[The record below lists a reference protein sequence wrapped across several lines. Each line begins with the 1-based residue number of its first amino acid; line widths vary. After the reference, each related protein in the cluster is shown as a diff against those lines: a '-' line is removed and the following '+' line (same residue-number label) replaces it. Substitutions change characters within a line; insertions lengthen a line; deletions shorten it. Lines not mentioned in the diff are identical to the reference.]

1 VMQGTEDYT
10 ENLNKRVVS
19 MLQAMNSSPGIP
31 ADLIKKAGDIQS
43 KLDVILNQKFNR
55 QSIRPS
61 EEENPPAPVTLNQRL
76 GKLSWISFGSTGDP
90 TSTQMDAYNIL
101 LEEFPP
107 VYNQVKQLGEVDVPQ
122 LEKAL
127 EAIGVPVT
135 PGRLPEWKK

>member
-1 VMQGTEDYT
+1 
-10 ENLNKRVVS
+10 
-19 MLQAMNSSPGIP
+19 
-31 ADLIKKAGDIQS
+31 
-43 KLDVILNQKFNR
+43 
-55 QSIRPS
+55 
-61 EEENPPAPVTLNQRL
+61 
-76 GKLSWISFGSTGDP
+76 
-90 TSTQMDAYNIL
+90 MDAYNIL